1 MIAPTSP
8 YNKTTKQKPMAKNK
22 FVCVTPLSSKA
33 KNRFANQMDK
43 FHSCLVEQ
51 ETSDMFFLA
60 SLNRQ
65 YFFWV
70 PKKGNDHWKIEK

>member
-1 MIAPTSP
+1 MATIA
-8 YNKTTKQKPMAKNK
+8 YNNQRTKPQMKTKSK
-22 FVCVTPLSSKA
+22 FVCVTPVSSKA
-33 KNRFANQMDK
+33 KNRFANQMEK
-43 FHSCLVEQ
+43 FHSCQVEQ

>member
-1 MIAPTSP
+1 MS
-8 YNKTTKQKPMAKNK
+8 KKK
-22 FVCVTPLSSKA
+22 FVCVTPISSKA
-33 KNRFANQMDK
+33 KNRFANQMER

-51 ETSDMFFLA
+51 EKDNMLFLA

-70 PKKGNDHWKIEK
+70 PKTGNEHWRIEK

>member
-1 MIAPTSP
+1 M
-8 YNKTTKQKPMAKNK
+8 KTKSK

-33 KNRFANQMDK
+33 KNRFANNMDRL
-43 FHSCLVEQ
+43 HSCLVEQ
-51 ETSDMFFLA
+51 EKDDMLFLA

-70 PKKGNDHWKIEK
+70 PKTGNEHWKIEK

>member
-1 MIAPTSP
+1 MS
-8 YNKTTKQKPMAKNK
+8 KKK
-22 FVCVTPLSSKA
+22 FVCVSPISSKA
-33 KNRFANQMDK
+33 KNRFANQMEK

-51 ETSDMFFLA
+51 EKDGMLFLA

-70 PKKGNDHWKIEK
+70 PKTGNEHWRIEK